1 VPTRLQSVRRAA
13 RAARDWRRQHAVAI
27 LIAVG
32 LVGLAGAVA
41 VVVGPPRAD
50 GDLATLSGLL
60 ITWPVIR
67 LLDRALPAPDWRF
80 SAALG
85 TAAALLVA
93 AWVGLNWEPAHSP
106 AVLTGWCLLAMAPRT
121 PAGPR
126 WQRQVAL
133 QERIEKQRV
142 REERIRREYPDEFRP
157 TPWAKAE

>member
-1 VPTRLQSVRRAA
+1 MIKSVQRATRAVGSRARR
-13 RAARDWRRQHAVAI
+13 HAVGV
-27 LIAVG
+27 LIAVE
-32 LVGLAGAVA
+32 LVGLAGVL
-41 VVVGPPRAD
+41 VVLVGAPRAD
-50 GDLATLSGLL
+50 GLVGTLSGLL

-93 AWVGLNWEPAHSP
+93 AWVGLDWEPAHAP